1 MSDNN
6 ADHELPDFG
15 PDDDTEEMHGIPIYR
30 PDPDRGAE
38 FPDWDSL
45 PEFPLNFHLG
55 REDDKIYYKDAI
67 KE

>member
-6 ADHELPDFG
+6 TNHDIPDFG

-30 PDPDRGAE
+30 PIPDRGVE

-45 PEFPLNFHLG
+45 PEFPDIHLL
-55 REDDKIYYKDAI
+55 
-67 KE
+67 KEFETVSEANN